1 MSTKIGLG
9 VPVPQMLP
17 VVGTWSF
24 PFAAYF
30 LLLSNRIVYHRL
42 TKKQYA
48 PSFLLPS
55 PNPSLLFH
63 STNP

>member
-17 VVGTWSF
+17 ITGTWSF

-30 LLLSNRIVYHRL
+30 LLLSNRIVYYRL

-48 PSFLLPS
+48 F
-55 PNPSLLFH
+55 
-63 STNP
+63 